1 MMEERFKI
9 INGPSGTTLFDDL
22 NKIMIDVDH
31 PNWIMLSQ
39 LLNNF
44 NNERNYFLDT
54 IERIK
59 NLMEMR
65 EYEEAL
71 SLIYDLQW
79 NLQWGIKND

>member
-31 PNWIMLSQ
+31 PTWIMLSQ

>member
-1 MMEERFKI
+1 MTEERFKV
-9 INGPSGTTLFDDL
+9 INGPTGTTLFDDL
-22 NKIMIDVDH
+22 NKIMIDVDR

-44 NNERNYFLDT
+44 NNERNYFLET

>member
-1 MMEERFKI
+1 MEERFKI
-9 INGPSGTTLFDDL
+9 VNGPAGTTLFDDL
-22 NKIMIDVDH
+22 NKIMIDVDR
-31 PNWIMLSQ
+31 PNWIVLCQ

-59 NLMEMR
+59 DLMEMR

-79 NLQWGIKND
+79 NLQWSIK